1 MIRRRHF
8 GIITAALLGLV
19 ILPSRSRAQWNEA
32 DRPYLSLRDRIIE
45 TSAGKSYTT
54 SQRLISNAALIANV
68 SRAAASPAAGGDLG
82 LFGNFGNNI
91 LDSFK
96 GRNLYLQ
103 LGAVAATALIIP
115 TGVDYSVEHFFNTHP
130 EYGRLAHPVV
140 FTGEFLPFVAGG
152 SLLAYGEIAGD
163 KQVLGASFAVIQ
175 ASVIELMYNSALK
188 AITGRPHPDWRHV
201 SNMDSLSRTFRFGF
215 LRGGVF
221 WGWPSGHTA
230 ATTAV
235 VSALMG
241 YYPHSTWIE
250 VAGFGLIAY
259 TIFGVSA
266 TNRGGM
272 HWFSDAVAG
281 ALMSYAVGST
291 VGKYYR
297 DVCSSGSAGQPA
309 PAAFNMSPAMNPL
322 SINFSFQ
329 F

>member
-1 MIRRRHF
+1 MNRRYS
-8 GIITAALLGLV
+8 GMTAAALIGLLT
-19 ILPSRSRAQWNEA
+19 IPSWTRAQLTVS
-32 DRPYLSLRDRIIE
+32 DRSYLSLRAQIVETRTDDRAGVEGVGANYLTILGVGRSTIS
-45 TSAGKSYTT
+45 SAQSDN
-54 SQRLISNAALIANV
+54 LE
-68 SRAAASPAAGGDLG
+68 
-82 LFGNFGNNI
+82 LFGNFGNNF

-96 GRNLYLQ
+96 GSKMYLQ

-115 TGVDYSVEHFFNTHP
+115 TGVDYGVEHFFNTHP
-130 EYGRLAHPVV
+130 EYGRWAHPVV
-140 FTGEFLPFVAGG
+140 FTGAFLPFVAGG
-152 SLLAYGEIAGD
+152 SLLAYGAIGRD

-188 AITGRPHPDWRHV
+188 AITGRPPPDWRHV

-241 YYPHSTWIE
+241 YYPHSTWIR

-297 DVCSSGSAGQPA
+297 EVYSSGSAGRPQ
-309 PAAFNMSPAMNPL
+309 PAAFNISPETNPL
-322 SINFSFQ
+322 AINFSFQ